1 MRHSTLSGAYF
12 AMLGGVITPGNPS
25 VLIVEDEI
33 CIRDVLVEL
42 FDVDGTVVRAAD
54 SLANAKAALA
64 SRAFD
69 LIVTDIRLGGQRNGG
84 LQVMAAAG
92 VLSPDATVIALT
104 AFPDDGNRQASLRL
118 GATHFLEKPVSLERI
133 AELAAGAGVPTAM
146 TAAGF
151 GST

>member
-1 MRHSTLSGAYF
+1 MTAVMTSTG
-12 AMLGGVITPGNPS
+12 IPS
-25 VLIVEDEI
+25 VLIVEDEV

-42 FDVDGTVVRAAD
+42 FDVEGTLVRSAA
-54 SLANAKAALA
+54 SLASAKSMLA
-64 SRAFD
+64 SQAFD

-118 GATHFLEKPVSLERI
+118 GATQFLEKPVALERI
-133 AELAAGAGVPTAM
+133 AELAAGAGVPSAM
-146 TAAGF
+146 MSAGLVA
-151 GST
+151 GR